1 MKVARRSVTIR
12 KRADAGGI
20 SVRCGDRILGTITGL
35 SGGAD
40 SDMTGAFAHTPAYVE
55 HAERFMALS
64 RALSRGPADMAEAE
78 TLRAENERLGIHVH
92 HEVHDMRIDVPGSI
106 EIVAGEVRF
115 RAADAFLMMRTG
127 GLG

>member
-20 SVRCGDRILGTITGL
+20 SVRCGDTTLGTITGL
-35 SGGAD
+35 SGGTD
-40 SDMTGAFAHTPAYVE
+40 SGMTGLFTHTPAYVE
-55 HAERFMALS
+55 HAERFIALA
-64 RALSRGPADMAEAE
+64 RAAAGGPALAGETEA
-78 TLRAENERLGIHVH
+78 LRTENERLGIHVYH
-92 HEVHDMRIDVPGSI
+92 AVHDMRIDVPGSL
-106 EIVAGEVRF
+106 EITAGEARF